1 MIYEYK
7 VIKFNSINLE
17 KLLNEFGQQG
27 WDLCGIHENTFIFK
41 KYSIQMYNLPYIES
55 SSSFEFPDKVTSTS
69 TSIDIDIDKI
79 INNL

>member
-27 WDLCGIHENTFIFK
+27 WDLCGIHKGMFIFK
-41 KYSIQMYNLPYIES
+41 KPSIQMYNIPYQS
-55 SSSFEFPDKVTSTS
+55 SSSFELPYTITSAS
-69 TSIDIDIDKI
+69 TTISASIDDV